1 MSNQPDLAT
10 RSADLITRVGRRMS
24 VVFNINKQNSMKCNE
39 DFYQGYQLSM
49 SDLRKA
55 TSASKQAAGC
65 LFTNFEDVRL
75 TDEERVYLNA
85 AATGDIGIIRM
96 SLEDSDDSVEFN
108 VNCVDYMGRNALHL
122 AVDSE
127 NTDVMEMLLDKL
139 NFECIEE
146 ALLHAISKGHPKLV
160 RVIIEHPNY
169 QAGEDQIKR
178 MDSKNAFFRTT
189 EKSQFSPD
197 ITPLI
202 LSAHYNNHEMV
213 QMFLSRNHTIDKPH
227 SISCQCNDCQV
238 RQDYDSL
245 KRSRSRLNAYRAL
258 ASPAYMALSSPD
270 PIMTTFQLRQ
280 EMMKLA
286 EIEKEFKKEY
296 LMLVEKCMNFACEM
310 MDLCRG
316 TQEVEAVISDFLE
329 DGTNIRDPLGRLR
342 LAIRFEEKK
351 FVAHPN
357 CQQYLTSIWYGSE
370 TAFLQSW
377 SLIRKIGLSVAATPL
392 LPLFCIMYIILPTSN
407 IARSMRCPAAKFA
420 THVVSHF
427 LFLILLA
434 AATFRLEENYDA
446 LLDEQMLGTGDE
458 DTIRQWVQ
466 KNFRPSKAII
476 THVQICIVL
485 WVAGLLLADIKH
497 IYFAG
502 FRSYI
507 CNAYNLLNF
516 CILSMYIGSYTLR
529 IIVDRWVRESDL
541 FFNATA
547 QVNYLLHNNNSKL
560 VHQMVQNWTQ
570 SCHHDKSYFITASR
584 FRWKYDDPEIVSDVM
599 FAVANVVS
607 FARTTYLMPA
617 FEALGPLQISFTRM
631 LTDITRFMVLYL
643 LVLFAFMVGLHNL
656 YWYYGLQIFKT
667 YDEATNTTQ
676 TQVATEMFEGLR
688 HTLYSLFWSM
698 FSQVSISK
706 LPIRKPDQGE
716 HKYTD
721 GMIDTDSPTAI
732 VDSVGMVLFAVYHG
746 IIIIVLVNMLIAMMS
761 HSFESIQEDCDVEWK
776 FARTQLWLNYIDN
789 GSTLPVP
796 FNVIPTPH
804 SLANAVKFIRNFFKD
819 ETGVIS
825 GNIRSTDFVKVR
837 RDKVVK
843 DKDLTIQETSH
854 SDIMQRLVRRYLFK
868 MERENDEKAEKYK
881 ETPCLRAEDMAGN
894 VEALF
899 NAYGDPNQTVQF
911 ADADEFPPPPVTAA
925 GVRVNYEHSQNPYQ
939 LSVQGGAQTIN
950 PNQQT
955 GKRLK
960 RPTYGSG
967 RRYSTS
973 IGNTALGAGSMLGG
987 INLQLPQLDGIQ
999 RMQKILDMRLQNLQ
1013 AQSDQLNHA
1022 SGNARIKEE
1031 ISHVRQLIGESQ
1043 KALSSIVKAVSQ
1055 MQDQVVQLNTNME
1068 QWILAQA
1075 SGREIR
1081 TVFVEERNPSTKS
1094 QRDRHRRDRRD
1105 KDREWDSFVREA

>member
-1 MSNQPDLAT
+1 MPLHNNIYTNKLPELNTSNYNSNYLPGNQEKSYLNMMSNYDYHNRFPQSQSKEVLKQYSGEFESLGEET
-10 RSADLITRVGRRMS
+10 R
-24 VVFNINKQNSMKCNE
+24 
-39 DFYQGYQLSM
+39 FYQGYQLSM

-804 SLANAVKFIRNFFKD
+804 SLANAVKFIRDFFKD
-819 ETGVIS
+819 ETGVVS

-868 MERENDEKAEKYK
+868 MERENDEK
-881 ETPCLRAEDMAGN
+881 
-894 VEALF
+894 
-899 NAYGDPNQTVQF
+899 
-911 ADADEFPPPPVTAA
+911 DADEFPPPPVTAA

>member
-1 MSNQPDLAT
+1 MPLHNNIYTNKLPELNTSNYNSNYLPGNQEKSYLNMTSNYDYHNRFPQSQSKEVLKQYSGEFESIGEET
-10 RSADLITRVGRRMS
+10 R
-24 VVFNINKQNSMKCNE
+24 
-39 DFYQGYQLSM
+39 FYQGYQLSM

-868 MERENDEKAEKYK
+868 MERENDEK
-881 ETPCLRAEDMAGN
+881 
-894 VEALF
+894 
-899 NAYGDPNQTVQF
+899 
-911 ADADEFPPPPVTAA
+911 DADEFPPPPVTAA